1 MNNALT
7 VRSRIAAAAIAPYS
21 IAAATGAAHG
31 ARQAAAATDRTLG
44 VVDEV
49 GATAAGQTVDIQ
61 MSGYADVRAGGAFA
75 DGDPLMSDANG
86 RAVLATKPGA
96 GVTVFVVGFA
106 RQAAVA
112 DGDIVPMLVSPTVI
126 VG

>member
-7 VRSRIAAAAIAPYS
+7 VRSRVAAGAIAPFT
-21 IAAATGAAHG
+21 IAAATGAANA

-49 GATAAGQTVDIQ
+49 GAAQAGQTVDIQ
-61 MSGYADVRAGGAFA
+61 MGGYADVRAGGAFA
-75 DGDPLMSDANG
+75 DGDPLTADANG

-112 DGDIVPMLVSPTVI
+112 DGDVVPMLVSPFVL